1 MNAFIHYG
9 YYEEKFETDIIDQ
22 LMADKIVDKVI
33 VPRGDKWIGI
43 EERGGKKY
51 IPCTPDFVESYDMN
65 ELMPIPRKLMED
77 FAQHELIALNM
88 MCRETY
94 SDVVGYAEA
103 RQLIL
108 KYIRFWHHFFSVE
121 EIDFF
126 FARYVGQY
134 LFEYVMY
141 AVARA
146 MQIPTVVCLGI
157 QWGTQID
164 QIGLAIEQKYHEL
177 IKSDVQDWKLNE
189 KNTAYYI
196 KHRNAGSKKNV
207 INSISERKEL
217 RDCVKLAKASF
228 SPKAVV
234 HSYLSCGKYYVE
246 GKKRKNPEFI
256 SFAKEKAHSNNIK
269 WRRTLI
275 KYLESKN
282 LHYYNKIAVLPDYKK
297 PYIYCA
303 LQTVPEIALTPLAG
317 NYDNQMLELHMLSYC
332 AEKYGIEVYVKEH
345 IYQHWRDKSF
355 YTNIQKLRNVKLIK
369 TTVNTY
375 DLIENA
381 IATATYTGSC
391 SLEGVMRNV
400 PALIFANNQWRGL
413 PGSFF
418 ISNAEECCKSIEKI
432 LAHEYEITDR
442 KIQAYLKAMELT
454 ELNTDRCLGNNYA
467 DETEEE
473 YRKNVCEH
481 VAFIKERLL
490 EYHLL

>member
-51 IPCTPDFVESYDMN
+51 IPCTPDFVESYDIN

-177 IKSDVQDWKLNE
+177 IKSDVQGWKLNE

-228 SPKAVV
+228 SPKTIV

-256 SFAKEKAHSNNIK
+256 SFAKEKAQSNNIK
-269 WRRTLI
+269 WRRALI
-275 KYLESKN
+275 KYLESKS

-345 IYQHWRDKSF
+345 IYQHWREKSF

-454 ELNTDRCLGNNYA
+454 ELNADRCLGNNYA

-473 YRKNVCEH
+473 YRKSVCEH